1 MVLEKRLDD
10 ILDTRSKVKIIRLF
24 VSRREDYMAS
34 GRAIAKLIGVTP
46 PAVHTA
52 LKDLLNHDI
61 LKREII
67 GGQHIYRINQS
78 SRIVKEILK
87 PAFQKEVSV
96 KDDIG
101 KFLLSKIK
109 EHNIVHSIISL
120 LIYGS
125 MAKGEAHHYSDC
137 DIAIVVKDASSKK
150 KVEAIFIDTISREFS
165 DYFATHLDSYIK
177 TEDEFLELLRGNSS
191 PVSSLMKSYIVVYG
205 KDPIGYKL

>member
-34 GRAIAKLIGVTP
+34 GRAIAKLIDVTP

-61 LKREII
+61 LKRDII
-67 GGQHIYRINQS
+67 GGQHIYRINSS
-78 SRIVKEILK
+78 SRIVKEILR

-96 KDDIG
+96 KDDMG
-101 KFLLSKIK
+101 KFLLGKIR
-109 EHNIVHSIISL
+109 EHNITRSIISL

-125 MAKGEAHHYSDC
+125 MAKGEAHRYSDC

-150 KVEAIFIDTISREFS
+150 KVEAVFVDTISSEFS
-165 DYFATHLDSYIK
+165 DYFTTHLDSYIK
-177 TEDEFLELLRGNSS
+177 TEDEFIKFLKGKRS
-191 PVSSLMKSYIVVYG
+191 PVSTLMKSYIVIYG
-205 KDPIGYKL
+205 KDPREYI

>member
-34 GRAIAKLIGVTP
+34 GRAIAKLIDVTP

-52 LKDLLNHDI
+52 LKGLLNHDI

-67 GGQHIYRINQS
+67 GGQHIYRINTS
-78 SRIVKEILK
+78 SRIVKEILR

-101 KFLLSKIK
+101 KFLLNKIR
-109 EHNIVHSIISL
+109 EHNIARSIISL

-125 MAKGEAHHYSDC
+125 MAKGKAHYYSDC
-137 DIAIVVKDASSKK
+137 DIAIVVKDASSRK
-150 KVEAIFIDTISREFS
+150 KVETVFIDTISKEFS
-165 DYFATHLDSYIK
+165 DYFAIHLDSYIK
-177 TEDEFLELLRGNSS
+177 TEDEFMKLLRLKRP
-191 PVSSLMKSYIVVYG
+191 PVCTLMKSYLVIYG
-205 KDPIGYKL
+205 RDPIRYAL